1 MKNSRAT
8 AAIVTLSFSLGLL
21 GLNVAAQSRG
31 AQRTQVA
38 MAGSGHMDLNTTLVD
53 LNRVS
58 QATQSDIANMHVEKW
73 KAGWKSGFLKDGAH
87 KDQAQQAAN
96 SLQRN
101 MANAL
106 PGLIH
111 DVQSSR
117 GGLSAT
123 FKLYDDVSLVCE
135 AVDSLISASEIEGK
149 KTEAATLTDDYSAM
163 ARIRR
168 SLSNYIQQSSA
179 AMEAR
184 GSRTT
189 YAAVAAPV
197 PQRTAVAAAPRK
209 TVVAAPAE
217 PQIVMD
223 QGVKKIIVDD
233 TVPEKAAAPA
243 AKKKPAAT
251 TLTNLE

>member
-1 MKNSRAT
+1 MKNSLAS
-8 AAIVTLSFSLGLL
+8 AAIITLSFSMSL

-38 MAGSGHMDLNTTLVD
+38 MAGSGHTDLNATLVD
-53 LNRVS
+53 LDRVS
-58 QATQSDIANMHVEKW
+58 QATRSDIANMHVEKW

-101 MANAL
+101 LANAL

-149 KTEAATLTDDYSAM
+149 KAEAATLTDDYSAM

-179 AMEAR
+179 AME
-184 GSRTT
+184 SRSGKTT
-189 YAAVAAPV
+189 YAAVAAPA
-197 PQRTAVAAAPRK
+197 PQRTVVAAAPRK
-209 TVVAAPAE
+209 PVAPPAE

-233 TVPEKAAAPA
+233 TVPEKSVAAPA

>member
-1 MKNSRAT
+1 MKNSLAT
-8 AAIVTLSFSLGLL
+8 AAIITLSFTMSL

-38 MAGSGHMDLNTTLVD
+38 LAGSGHTDLNTTLID
-53 LNRVS
+53 LDRVS

-101 MANAL
+101 LANAL

-111 DVQSSR
+111 EVQSSR

-149 KTEAATLTDDYSAM
+149 KAEAATLTDDYSAM

-179 AMEAR
+179 AMESR
-184 GSRTT
+184 GVKT
-189 YAAVAAPV
+189 YAAVAAPA
-197 PQRTAVAAAPRK
+197 PQK
-209 TVVAAPAE
+209 TVVAAAPQRVAAAPAA

-233 TVPEKAAAPA
+233 TVPEKAVAAP
-243 AKKKPAAT
+243 AKKKPAAA

>member
-1 MKNSRAT
+1 MKNSLAT
-8 AAIVTLSFSLGLL
+8 AAIITLSFTFTMGL

-38 MAGSGHMDLNTTLVD
+38 MAGSGHTDLNTTLID
-53 LNRVS
+53 LDRVS

-101 MANAL
+101 LANAL

-111 DVQSSR
+111 EVQSSR

-149 KTEAATLTDDYSAM
+149 KAEAATLTDDYSAM

-179 AMEAR
+179 AMESR
-184 GSRTT
+184 GAKT
-189 YAAVAAPV
+189 YAAVAAPA
-197 PQRTAVAAAPRK
+197 PQRTVIAQAPQRVA
-209 TVVAAPAE
+209 TAPAA

-233 TVPEKAAAPA
+233 TVPEKAVAAPA
-243 AKKKPAAT
+243 AKKKPAAA

>member
-1 MKNSRAT
+1 MKNSLAK
-8 AAIVTLSFSLGLL
+8 AAIVTLSFSMSL

-53 LNRVS
+53 LDRVS

-73 KAGWKSGFLKDGAH
+73 RAGWKSGFLKDGAH
-87 KDQAQQAAN
+87 KDQAQQAAK

-101 MANAL
+101 LANAL

-149 KTEAATLTDDYSAM
+149 KAEAATLTDDYSAM

-179 AMEAR
+179 AME
-184 GSRTT
+184 SRSGKTT
-189 YAAVAAPV
+189 YAAVAAPA
-197 PQRTAVAAAPRK
+197 PQRTVVAAAAPRK
-209 TVVAAPAE
+209 PVAPPAE

-233 TVPEKAAAPA
+233 TVPEKTVAAPA

>member
-1 MKNSRAT
+1 MKNSLAK
-8 AAIVTLSFSLGLL
+8 AAIVTLSFSMSL

-38 MAGSGHMDLNTTLVD
+38 MAGSGHTDLNTTLID
-53 LNRVS
+53 LDRVS

-73 KAGWKSGFLKDGAH
+73 RAGWKSGFLKDGAH
-87 KDQAQQAAN
+87 KDQAQQAAK

-101 MANAL
+101 LANAL

-135 AVDSLISASEIEGK
+135 AVDSLISVSEIEGK
-149 KTEAATLTDDYSAM
+149 KAEAATLTDDYSAM
-163 ARIRR
+163 ARVRR

-179 AMEAR
+179 AME
-184 GSRTT
+184 SRSGKTT
-189 YAAVAAPV
+189 YAAVAAPA
-197 PQRTAVAAAPRK
+197 PQRTVVAAAPRK
-209 TVVAAPAE
+209 PVAAPAE

-233 TVPEKAAAPA
+233 TVPEKTVAAPA
-243 AKKKPAAT
+243 AKKKPATA

>member
-1 MKNSRAT
+1 MKNSLAT
-8 AAIVTLSFSLGLL
+8 IAVISTSLLVGSNLI
-21 GLNVAAQSRG
+21 AQSRSV
-31 AQRTQVA
+31 QRRQVE
-38 MAGSGHMDLNTTLVD
+38 MAGTGHTDLNTTLVD
-53 LNRVS
+53 LDRVS
-58 QATQSDIANMHVEKW
+58 QATQKDIANMHVEGW
-73 KAGWKSGFLKDGAH
+73 KAGWKTGFLKDGEH
-87 KDQAQQAAN
+87 KDQAQQAAK

-101 MANAL
+101 LANAL

-117 GGLSAT
+117 GSVTAT

-135 AVDSLISASEIEGK
+135 AVDSLISASEAAGK
-149 KTEAATLTDDYSAM
+149 KGDAAPLVDDFSAF

-179 AMEAR
+179 AMER
-184 GSRTT
+184 GRTT
-189 YAAVAAPV
+189 YTASVSAPAVQAAP
-197 PQRTAVAAAPRK
+197 QKAAASRSSAPQ
-209 TVVAAPAE
+209 VV
-217 PQIVMD
+217 VD

-233 TVPEKAAAPA
+233 TVPDKATPA